1 MTDFYFLNKDKNV
14 MCSFI
19 SLLQCMCKIHNL
31 CCDGHIM
38 YPMLV
43 VFKYKIAKFEIWKK
57 FEII

>member
-43 VFKYKIAKFEIWKK
+43 VFKYKIAKFEI
-57 FEII
+57 